1 MKKHFKLSHC
11 SQLTQIFSF
20 SHISEMSQ
28 KSLEKYLQERLLQRK
43 ILDEEILYLQSQL
56 QKIIGSKA
64 SFENQ
69 NANKIC
75 VSYVHKQTQTEKFIK
90 NQGTQTKK
98 YKPGNPEDQKQISF
112 DHNERQI
119 IKDFFRK
126 HDGKFST
133 VLPYKPEGVKIIPCL
148 GVDSP

>member
-1 MKKHFKLSHC
+1 
-11 SQLTQIFSF
+11 
-20 SHISEMSQ
+20 MSQ

-56 QKIIGSKA
+56 QKIIGSKTSKLR

-69 NANKIC
+69 NTNKIY

-98 YKPGNPEDQKQISF
+98 YKPGNPEDQKQRSF
-112 DHNERQI
+112 SHKESQI
-119 IKDFFRK
+119 IKDFFKK
-126 HDGKFST
+126 HEEKFST
-133 VLPYKPEGVKIIPCL
+133 VLPYKPEGVKIIPCI

>member
-1 MKKHFKLSHC
+1 
-11 SQLTQIFSF
+11 
-20 SHISEMSQ
+20 MSQ

-56 QKIIGSKA
+56 QKISGSKTYL
-64 SFENQ
+64 ENQ

-75 VSYVHKQTQTEKFIK
+75 VSYVHKQTQTEKCNK

-112 DHNERQI
+112 GHKESQI
-119 IKDFFRK
+119 IKDFFKK

-133 VLPYKPEGVKIIPCL
+133 FLPYKPEGVNVIPCI
-148 GVDSP
+148 GVDRP